1 MSEMELTLAEE
12 LKKVKEQL
20 SITIIQR
27 DKNKAF
33 AMKCYDITGPEKREH
48 NELKEKF
55 IKLKQDYDDI

>member
-33 AMKCYDITGPEKREH
+33 AMECYDITGPEKKEH
-48 NELKEKF
+48 KELKEKF